1 MAAPLGAVIVREA
14 AAIVFVPV
22 FFDVHAR
29 SPAFVHLA
37 VCFRRGDRRT
47 SRGRCIGSFQ
57 SHARSLYIVLEIR
70 DHLLDDPVRS
80 WTQRI
85 CFDLAASIQI
95 RFERHLMRTAF

>member
-1 MAAPLGAVIVREA
+1 MLRVFALRDHVYGNSSRVVIVREA

-29 SPAFVHLA
+29 SPAFVRPA
-37 VCFRRGDRRT
+37 VCFRRGVRRT
-47 SRGRCIGSFQ
+47 SRGRCVGSFQ
-57 SHARSLYIVLEIR
+57 SDARSLYLVLEIR

-85 CFDLAASIQI
+85 
-95 RFERHLMRTAF
+95 